1 MACGHEVPMK
11 GIISARA
18 DWNVVSIT
26 VVSGIEIPMK
36 GTLSR
41 LRATHI
47 ATKSPSG
54 DWNAIRLL
62 LHRCGDPQGV
72 ATALFRDAEI
82 DTV

>member
-18 DWNVVSIT
+18 DWNVVTIM

-54 DWNAIRLL
+54 TGTPSG
-62 LHRCGDPQGV
+62 HCSTVV
-72 ATALFRDAEI
+72 ATPAM
-82 DTV
+82 